1 VNKCLSKY
9 YEPLKISALKT
20 ILKITIVLIFLS
32 FYNIT
37 PAQDSLEIMTY
48 NIQGMK
54 PGTLPGLRLAN
65 IIEKLKE
72 LDPDIIGLQEINES
86 LDGGGLDNQCKQIAE
101 ALSDYFGINYNYY
114 MEFTHLSWDNQF
126 REYIGI
132 ISKYPVEEEGFYQ
145 LIAGVF
151 PRKVVW
157 NHIDTP
163 FGKVNFFNTHLS
175 FNSQSVRIQQSQQIL
190 EYMYDINNQYTAAGT
205 ILCGDFNDPPESTT
219 ITQITETG
227 SDTTYYDSFK
237 EANPGIPGYTVPSNS
252 PNTRIDYIFY
262 SNISSFHVDS
272 SKVVMD
278 APFTG
283 ELYCSDHLG
292 VLSVFKEG
300 SAGIH
305 NPEDPATSQNFWL
318 YQNYPNPFSLTTT
331 FYYSLLNKSRVILEI
346 FDITGQRITELV
358 NEVQQKDKYEFVF
371 NGEDLPPG
379 VYFCTLKTTEGIKTR
394 K

>member
-1 VNKCLSKY
+1 M
-9 YEPLKISALKT
+9 KI
-20 ILKITIVLIFLS
+20 ILKITIVLIFIS
-32 FYNIT
+32 FYMIT
-37 PAQDSLEIMTY
+37 PAQDSLKIMTY

-54 PGTLPGLRLAN
+54 PGTLPGLRLGN

-101 ALSDYFGINYNYY
+101 ALSDYFGINYSYY
-114 MEFTHLSWDNQF
+114 MEFTHLSWDNQY

-132 ISKYPVEEEGFYQ
+132 ISKYPVEEEGFFQ
-145 LIAGVF
+145 LVTGVF

-157 NHIDTP
+157 NYINTP
-163 FGKVNFFNTHLS
+163 LGKINFFNTHLS

-190 EYMYDINNQYTAAGT
+190 EYMEDINNQYTAAGT

-227 SDTTYYDSFK
+227 SDTTYFDSFR
-237 EANPGIPGYTVPSNS
+237 EANPEITGYTVPSNA
-252 PNTRIDYIFY
+252 PNSRIDYIFY

-272 SKVVMD
+272 SKLVMD

-300 SAGIH
+300 SAGFY
-305 NPEDPATSQNFWL
+305 NPEDPDFGL
-318 YQNYPNPFSLTTT
+318 YQNYPNPFSSTTT
-331 FYYSLLNKSRVILEI
+331 FSYSLKNKSQVILEV
-346 FDITGQRITELV
+346 FDITGQRIAELV
-358 NEVQQKDKYEFVF
+358 NEVQQKDKYEIAF
-371 NGEDLPPG
+371 NGKDLPPG
-379 VYFCTLKTTEGIKTR
+379 VYFCVLQTNKGIKIR
-394 K
+394 KLIKL